1 MRSLAYWP
9 SLFWVREKGGRLG
22 ILRCYGRVGVGYTRE
37 IRERIKEKV
46 SSAEEE
52 SMGTKEKG
60 QFIRT

>member
-1 MRSLAYWP
+1 M
-9 SLFWVREKGGRLG
+9 G

>member
-9 SLFWVREKGGRLG
+9 SLFWVREKGGEVG
-22 ILRCYGRVGVGYTRE
+22 NIEVLRKSWSRE
-37 IRERIKEKV
+37 IRERIKEKM

>member
-1 MRSLAYWP
+1 M
-9 SLFWVREKGGRLG
+9 
-22 ILRCYGRVGVGYTRE
+22 LRKSWSRE
-37 IRERIKEKV
+37 IRERIKEKM